1 VGSLVGVI
9 YVLAAI
15 GVVFYAIPGFWQA
28 LIGPALKNL
37 LGSFVNVATVGTVML
52 AATAG
57 LAYVGVRL
65 VGPGPPRGLRAASG
79 VGVIGVLLIALVT
92 VWTGTLLESLLGAA
106 NTTLGVLL
114 TAAIGIALLIA
125 GTLGFCRPGFEK
137 RLIQIEDQGWF
148 TLAPYKRSQ
157 GQRVRRGTIVGI
169 LALVGSG
176 IWTMSVMHR
185 SLSGD
190 WTL

>member
-1 VGSLVGVI
+1 MALAVKNTPETAPGRSFDPLVVGSLVGVI

-65 VGPGPPRGLRAASG
+65 VGPAPPRGLRAGIA

-92 VWTGTLLESLLGAA
+92 VWTGTLLESLPGAA
-106 NTTLGVLL
+106 TP
-114 TAAIGIALLIA
+114 A
-125 GTLGFCRPGFEK
+125 
-137 RLIQIEDQGWF
+137 
-148 TLAPYKRSQ
+148 
-157 GQRVRRGTIVGI
+157 
-169 LALVGSG
+169 
-176 IWTMSVMHR
+176 
-185 SLSGD
+185 
-190 WTL
+190 